1 MRDEM
6 AALEELQN
14 LDLEILESRKELEG
28 IPENLK
34 GQRCDVGRV
43 GEMLERER
51 ARLEEAI
58 QWRTDREKEISNN
71 GDLLG
76 KSKGKLQGARN
87 EKENKAAQREIDTIR
102 KAISDREEE
111 VIKIMEAI
119 EQYRAAVEVHTK
131 EFAEL
136 EEHLKASEAE
146 GKKRMA
152 DLQAVVDATAAR
164 RKGLASR
171 VPADMLRLYERIHK
185 RLGRALVEAKDG
197 KCTGCYMELMPQMYI
212 EIQRGT
218 RTFTCPSC
226 FRILMF
232 KESEPAESAT

>member
-1 MRDEM
+1 M

-14 LDLEILESRKELEG
+14 LDLEILESRKELEE
-28 IPENLK
+28 IPESLK
-34 GQRCDVGRV
+34 GQRADVGRV

-51 ARLEEAI
+51 ARLDEAI
-58 QWRTDREKEISNN
+58 QWRTDREKEISNSN
-71 GDLLG
+71 DLLG
-76 KSKGKLQGARN
+76 KSKGKLQAARN

-136 EEHLKASEAE
+136 EEHVKASEEE
-146 GKKRMA
+146 GQKRMA
-152 DLQAVVDATAAR
+152 VLQTIVDSTAAR
-164 RKGLASR
+164 RKQLASR
-171 VPADMLRLYERIHK
+171 VPPDMLRLYERIHK

-212 EIQRGT
+212 EIQRCT

-232 KESEPAESAT
+232 KGSEPAEPVS

>member
-1 MRDEM
+1 MS
-6 AALEELQN
+6 ALEELQN
-14 LDLEILESRKELEG
+14 LDLEILESRKELEE
-28 IPENLK
+28 IPESLK
-34 GQRCDVGRV
+34 SQRADVGRV

-51 ARLEEAI
+51 ARLDEAI
-58 QWRTDREKEISNN
+58 QWRTDREKEIAGNN
-71 GDLLG
+71 ELLG

-119 EQYRAAVEVHTK
+119 EQYRAAVDVHTK

-136 EEHLKASEAE
+136 EEHVKTSEEA
-146 GKKRMA
+146 GRKRMA
-152 DLQAVVDATAAR
+152 ELQAIVDATASR
-164 RKGLASR
+164 RRDLASR

-197 KCTGCYMELMPQMYI
+197 KCTGCYMEIMPQMYI
-212 EIQRGT
+212 EIQRGA

-232 KESEPAESAT
+232 KGSEPVEPAS